1 MNNELLPE
9 YQKYLSAKNLVQDQY
24 IIYYAYWAS
33 KFLIFSNNNK
43 ELNNDL
49 QIEKFIYHLE
59 SQRNIKDWQI
69 RQAHDSVRLY
79 FNHAEYVYTWSILRE
94 RRKKRMIKKK
104 ARTCVQAFLA

>member
-59 SQRNIKDWQI
+59 STMQNTFTPG
-69 RQAHDSVRLY
+69 AFY
-79 FNHAEYVYTWSILRE
+79 E
-94 RRKKRMIKKK
+94 RDAKKG
-104 ARTCVQAFLA
+104 